1 MRLALDDVARL
12 IECGDAETIVR
23 CCSPAGLELAAAVL
37 ADDDS
42 ARRDFGTPT
51 VLAAYLRSLAQPQER
66 AARRALAEPDRP
78 PAVPLT
84 VAAVVHGAIAEQRRQ
99 PPAPPVEVR
108 ASSPPAA
115 APNREPEQVAPPVKL
130 ATLPAKTGTTSRLS
144 LAAAS
149 SSLGLPPLDALPL
162 TANVVAALRD
172 CGLDPRTEGRDVTLD
187 ARAVERIAADSEAAN
202 ALLLRLCGSVRSLC
216 HVGGGGEVAFRR

>member
-1 MRLALDDVARL
+1 VRFTLDDVERL
-12 IECGDAETIVR
+12 ITCGDAETIVR
-23 CCSPAGLELAAAVL
+23 CCSSAGLELAAAVL
-37 ADDDS
+37 ADDAD

-84 VAAVVHGAIAEQRRQ
+84 VAGVVHGATAEQRRQ
-99 PPAPPVEVR
+99 PPAPPAEVR
-108 ASSPPAA
+108 AATPPAA
-115 APNREPEQVAPPVKL
+115 APEQVAPPVKL
-130 ATLPAKTGTTSRLS
+130 ATPTTPKGSARLPLAEAGTL
-144 LAAAS
+144 
-149 SSLGLPPLDALPL
+149 LGLPPLDALPL

-172 CGLDPRTEGRDVTLD
+172 CGLDPRTEGRAVTLD

-216 HVGGGGEVAFRR
+216 YVGGGAIAFR